1 MQLSPCQAILVI
13 ADISGFT
20 KFMKLHAITTSH
32 AKQIIVALLESLVDA
47 SSSPLEL
54 AELEGDAAFFYA
66 PLSDQNGGE
75 QQTIDG
81 VKNQVLNFFQAFYR
95 KVYELSGATVCVCE
109 ACSCVENLRLKVVMH
124 AGEVEFEQIR
134 SFTKLFG
141 LDVIVV
147 HRLLKNSVRSKEYV
161 MMTDSFYRQLGDFYA
176 LKPEKR
182 REEFEGIGKLETVV
196 FYPSNELIG
205 IADIR
210 SAAPAPTLF
219 KKFANWGRMSRR
231 SFLDLTGIRKLG
243 GNFQNLPAKEKT
255 ATNFSE

>member
-20 KFMKLHAITTSH
+20 KFMRMHAITTSH
-32 AKQIIVALLESLVDA
+32 AKQIIVALLESLVNA
-47 SSSPLEL
+47 SAPPLEL

-66 PLSDQNGGE
+66 ACREKNGGV
-75 QQTIDG
+75 QQTISG

-95 KVYELSGATVCVCE
+95 KINELSGATVCVCE
-109 ACSCVENLRLKVVMH
+109 ACSCVENLHLKVVMH
-124 AGEVEFEQIR
+124 AGEVEFEQIK

-147 HRLLKNSVRSKEYV
+147 HRLLKNSVRAKEYV
-161 MMTDSFYRQLGDFYA
+161 MMTESLYRQLGDFYA

-210 SAAPAPTLF
+210 SATPAPTLL
-219 KKFANWGRMSRR
+219 KKIANWGKMNRR
-231 SFLDLTGIRKLG
+231 SFLDLTGIRKIG
-243 GNFQNLPAKEKT
+243 GNFQNLPGKT
-255 ATNFSE
+255 

>member
-32 AKQIIVALLESLVDA
+32 AKQIIVALLESLVNA
-47 SSSPLEL
+47 SAPPLEL

-66 PLSDQNGGE
+66 ACREQNGDLR
-75 QQTIDG
+75 QTIER
-81 VKNQVLNFFQAFYR
+81 VRTQVIDLFKAFYQ
-95 KVYELSGATVCVCE
+95 KLYELDGMRVCICE
-109 ACSCVENLRLKVVMH
+109 ACVGIDNLRLKVVMH

-134 SFTKLFG
+134 SFVKLFG

-161 MMTDSFYRQLGDFYA
+161 MMTDSLYRQFGDFYA

-196 FYPSNELIG
+196 FYPPEELIG
-205 IADIR
+205 VAGIR
-210 SAAPAPTLF
+210 AKLAPPSFSRKL
-219 KKFANWGRMSRR
+219 ANWLRMDFDTVMDLAGLRR
-231 SFLDLTGIRKLG
+231 LG
-243 GNFQNLPAKEKT
+243 DKFQNLPVKG
-255 ATNFSE
+255 N